1 MERKIM
7 DVLHRM
13 QTILQEEQLRELRNV
28 LYMVFAGCELVE
40 QTAIQVMD
48 HSWEN
53 DLEDFLMSKALEGKS
68 PETIKRY
75 RYELSRLL
83 SYINK
88 SVADILPGDISGYMR
103 AYKRIRQISNQTLKN
118 VRAVYSSFFA

>member
-7 DVLHRM
+7 DVLHKM
-13 QTILQEEQLRELRNV
+13 QTVLQEEQLRELRNV

-40 QTAIQVMD
+40 QTAVQVMD
-48 HSWEN
+48 GSWR
-53 DLEDFLMSKALEGKS
+53 DDMEDFLMSKALEGKS

-88 SVADILPGDISGYMR
+88 AVADILPGTSANI
-103 AYKRIRQISNQTLKN
+103 
-118 VRAVYSSFFA
+118 